1 MCILVLNSIPLQS
14 TLRSSYQRGILLRH
28 LLLSLFAETGVYKR
42 RTKANSFSFFFRII
56 FQKNCLSSVVPRSS
70 CKPYLNSRCW
80 PGTSLQLRLMR
91 GVFSNANGIYLFW
104 MIFPLHEPPLQ
115 ASSSPIPGIHV
126 RIWSIW
132 TRMIWLCVFK

>member
-91 GVFSNANGIYLFW
+91 GVISNANDINLFL
-104 MIFPLHEPPLQ
+104 MIFTRVSLHCKLRPVQYTENTNMVYSTGYRTSPL
-115 ASSSPIPGIHV
+115 
-126 RIWSIW
+126 
-132 TRMIWLCVFK
+132 